1 MKILKLRGKMV
12 EKGMNVESLASAMD
26 IDRAT
31 LYRKL
36 NDGEKF
42 TIGDAKKIKTALDLT
57 DEEANDIFFGK

>member
-12 EKGMNVESLASAMD
+12 EKGVNVESLASDMG

-42 TIGDAKKIKTALDLT
+42 TIGDAKKIKTALNLT
-57 DEEANDIFFGK
+57 DEEANDIFFGH